1 MKALFWLSLLL
12 ILGPGLDP
20 ARAHTAMS
28 GWTYP
33 IQCCSDRDCA
43 VIDGRTVKETPAGYV
58 VTVQPGAH
66 PMWGFERT
74 QPLVVTFT
82 YREAKPSPDGKWHL
96 CIGPSGNPLCFF
108 SVVGGS

>member
-1 MKALFWLSLLL
+1 
-12 ILGPGLDP
+12 
-20 ARAHTAMS
+20 
-28 GWTYP
+28 
-33 IQCCSDRDCA
+33 
-43 VIDGRTVKETPAGYV
+43 
-58 VTVQPGAH
+58 
-66 PMWGFERT
+66 MWGYERT